1 MFKNCT
7 CPITVKWVEGLIKIH
22 FTSFRVCCHQTLH
35 LPLLPRTEEGWGLS
49 DPSSVLTCVTPG
61 KHLSVPPVDDLIF
74 LLFSWENIKGITRK
88 WQLRGLQPK
97 IWLCKKSQILS
108 WELLH
113 FPFFLPCPCSVHT
126 AAISG
131 RIGNSP
137 HLGWG
142 ARSREIQHT
151 ERGKKEGLSTL
162 TWEHEGSCQSVEE
175 KVLSFATSKCSF
187 NPDTAV

>member
-7 CPITVKWVEGLIKIH
+7 CPITVNRVEGLIKIH

-35 LPLLPRTEEGWGLS
+35 LPLLPRTGEGWGIS

-113 FPFFLPCPCSVHT
+113 FPFFSALPLLRSHCSYQWQDWEF
-126 AAISG
+126 
-131 RIGNSP
+131 SP
-137 HLGWG
+137 SWVGG
-142 ARSREIQHT
+142 TQQRNTTYRE
-151 ERGKKEGLSTL
+151 GKKEGLSTL